1 MSWCLV
7 VGVLLV
13 APWGDP
19 SGWIKARYTL
29 DGDSVESFTSLALL
43 YKALRPDGVVVY
55 TSDTLA
61 GRVPRPTIADSLGA
75 GYDAGIT
82 GPVREWVK
90 GFSCG
95 LPLDVTVLPGVIG
108 GSSVVVEGSA
118 RDYYYLMLYDLV
130 ERVAGGGF
138 SGIVFDATHG
148 INYMT
153 SMGLQAAREAAAIL
167 GVARGGRAVLEV
179 YNSSPVVLD
188 SAVRGV
194 CGRSPGMPCM
204 PRDAGACQSVMVE
217 APVHRVSREELGG
230 SYLVSTLDTILSGVG
245 SSVPRVLSATRFGG
259 REAGESIRGILEGV
273 RGDLREALLVVRLA
287 RYGLVPEL
295 VYRLHSLGDPVYV
308 FERAI
313 LSVLEAWRELVSVDL
328 VGDRVVVHRG
338 ARLEEGFRI
347 LVYALAVSKI
357 YKSLEDG
364 ASLSLGRAWS
374 MAERLYSR
382 DSIMGVV
389 QAREK
394 EKLERKLRRLIEKTG
409 GEITGW
415 IPLNLVHS
423 EDRNRC
429 KEPRDCG
436 VFKRDLIA
444 HGGWH
449 SCIVEVHP
457 VYNGGE
463 LDFNA
468 STFRLRGDAACKRE
482 GRLLSVW
489 DAIGV

>member
-1 MSWCLV
+1 M
-7 VGVLLV
+7 GVLLV

-19 SGWIKARYTL
+19 SGWVKARYTL

-43 YKALRPDGVVVY
+43 YRALRPEGVVVY
-55 TSDTLA
+55 ASDTLA
-61 GRVPRPTIADSLGA
+61 GRVPRPDIAGNLGA

-130 ERVAGGGF
+130 ERVTGGGY
-138 SGIVFDATHG
+138 SGIVFDSTHG
-148 INYMT
+148 VNYMT
-153 SMGLQAAREAAAIL
+153 SMGLQAAREATAVL

-188 SAVRGV
+188 PAVRGA
-194 CGRSPGMPCM
+194 CGRSPGMPCT
-204 PRDAGACQSVMVE
+204 PRDAGACQSVMME
-217 APVHRVSREELGG
+217 APVHKVSREELGG
-230 SYLVSTLDTILSGVG
+230 SYLVSTLDTILSSVEGGV
-245 SSVPRVLSATRFGG
+245 PKALSATRFGG
-259 REAGESIRGILEGV
+259 REAGERIREVLKGV
-273 RGDLREALLVVRLA
+273 RGDLKEALLVLRLA

-295 VYRLHSLGDPVYV
+295 VYRLHDMGDPVDV

-313 LSVLEAWRELVSVDL
+313 LSVLEAWRELINVAL

-347 LVYALAVSKI
+347 LVYALAISRI
-357 YKSLEDG
+357 YESLEDG

-394 EKLERKLRRLIEKTG
+394 EKLERKLRRLIEKTS
-409 GEITGW
+409 GEIAGW
-415 IPLNLVHS
+415 ILLDLIHS
-423 EDRNRC
+423 EGRDHC
-429 KEPRDCG
+429 GEPGDCG

-449 SCIVEVHP
+449 SCIVEVRP
-457 VYNGGE
+457 VYNGGD
-463 LDFNA
+463 LDFDA
-468 STFRLRGDAACKRE
+468 SMFRLRGDAACRHD

-489 DAIGV
+489 DATGV

>member
-1 MSWCLV
+1 MK
-7 VGVLLV
+7 
-13 APWGDP
+13 P
-19 SGWIKARYTL
+19 
-29 DGDSVESFTSLALL
+29 E
-43 YKALRPDGVVVY
+43 GVVVY
-55 TSDTLA
+55 ASDILT
-61 GRVPRPTIADSLGA
+61 GRVPRPIIAGSLGA
-75 GYDAGIT
+75 GYDVGIT
-82 GPVREWVK
+82 RPVREWVK

-95 LPLDVTVLPGVIG
+95 LPLDVAVLPGVIG
-108 GSSVVVEGSA
+108 GSSVVVEGGA

-148 INYMT
+148 VNYMT

-188 SAVRGV
+188 AAIRGA
-194 CGRSPGMPCM
+194 CGRSPEIPCT
-204 PRDAGACQSVMVE
+204 PRDPGACQNVMVE

-230 SYLVSTLDTILSGVG
+230 SYLISTLDTILSSVG
-245 SSVPRVLSATRFGG
+245 SGTPRVLSATRFGG
-259 REAGESIRGILEGV
+259 REAGERIREILEGAS
-273 RGDLREALLVVRLA
+273 GDLREALLVLRLA

-295 VYRLHSLGDPVYV
+295 VYRLHNLGDPVDV

-313 LSVLEAWRELVSVDL
+313 HSVLGVWRELIRVDPEDDKIA
-328 VGDRVVVHRG
+328 VYRG

-347 LVYALAVSKI
+347 LVYALAISRI
-357 YKSLEDG
+357 YKSLEHE
-364 ASLSLGRAWS
+364 APLSLGRAWS

-394 EKLERKLRRLIEKTG
+394 EKLEMKLRRLVEKTG

-429 KEPRDCG
+429 REPGDCS

-449 SCIVEVHP
+449 SCIVDVNP
-457 VYNGGE
+457 IYNGGK
-463 LDFNA
+463 LDFDA
-468 STFRLRGDAACKRE
+468 SMFRVREDVACRSG

-489 DAIGV
+489 DAVGV